1 MFTAWVWCEACQT
14 FCCCASNSATCNTAV
29 LVPSPGQAPE
39 LADASNRINQI
50 LDEVRAPNQDPN
62 RELALLGIPKEQSN
76 GTVLLLAWV
85 TPGVSVD
92 SNVDEIRRVLL

>member
-1 MFTAWVWCEACQT
+1 MNKGWTYCGGNT
-14 FCCCASNSATCNTAV
+14 FCCCDSISATCNTAM
-29 LVPSPGQAPE
+29 LLQSPIQDPE

-50 LDEVRAPNQDPN
+50 LDEIREHNQDSN
-62 RELALLGIPKEQSN
+62 RELALLGIPKERSD

-92 SNVDEIRRVLL
+92 SNVDEVRRVLL